1 VLQSTVAHN
10 IAWGIR
16 PTLFS
21 QGFLTVNDDERV
33 IINSH
38 ACIDVCESGDTH
50 IDYKGTIALFIT
62 GFK

>member
-1 VLQSTVAHN
+1 M
-10 IAWGIR
+10 AWGIR

-21 QGFLTVNDDERV
+21 QGFLMVNDDERV
-33 IINSH
+33 ITNSH

-50 IDYKGTIALFIT
+50 MDYKGTIALFIT